1 MPSTFDKI
9 LGKQLLHKHQISDI
23 TVGTTGSVNVT
34 DTVTVTTNT
43 NLDAETIILVNA
55 TSGATTITL
64 PSASGYAN
72 KVYTIKKI
80 DSSENEVTVDGTG
93 NETVD
98 GETTKTIAFQNT
110 AMQLVSNGT
119 NWYII

>member
-9 LGKQLLHKHQISDI
+9 LGKQLLHKHQIADI
-23 TVGTTGSVNVT
+23 IVGTTGSVNVT

-43 NLDAETIILVNA
+43 NLDAETIVLVNA
-55 TSGATTITL
+55 SSGATTITL
-64 PSASGYAN
+64 PSATSYAN

-80 DSSENEVTVDGTG
+80 DSSANEVTVDGLG

-110 AMQLVSNGT
+110 AMQLVSNGAS
-119 NWYII
+119 WYII